1 MHESMALQKTKKL
14 EITPLGAPMKKL
26 GRPLSQAA
34 APAQVARDRG
44 AAAPPSLD
52 SEAVRALVI
61 DPARVREVIL
71 LNEILLPP
79 VALRRRRR

>member
-1 MHESMALQKTKKL
+1 
-14 EITPLGAPMKKL
+14 MKKL
-26 GRPLSQAA
+26 SRPLSQAA

-44 AAAPPSLD
+44 AAAPPSLNSD
-52 SEAVRALVI
+52 DIRALI
-61 DPARVREVIL
+61 TAPARLREVIL